1 MQFGTFGVAGLDK
14 RVKFLQNVS
23 LDARRVILE
32 NLFFV
37 ALAEGFVRNLS
48 RSLIEK
54 MTPMTLDLFQ
64 LTQFC

>member
-14 RVKFLQNVS
+14 LVKFLQNVS

-54 MTPMTLDLFQ
+54 MTPMMLDLFQ

>member
-14 RVKFLQNVS
+14 LVKFLQNVS

-37 ALAEGFVRNLS
+37 ALAEGFVQNLS

>member
-14 RVKFLQNVS
+14 LVKFLQNVS

-48 RSLIEK
+48 CSLIEK